1 MMRYGTPHALF
12 DHYHRIYKFTCD
24 VASTA
29 KLAKC
34 KKFFTP
40 EQDGLKQVWRG
51 VCWMNPPYHS
61 PDVGAWVKKAYQASQ
76 QGAVVVALL
85 PMFTDTVWFHDYAS
99 HAEIE
104 VLRGRLQFEN
114 REDNGYTPFGHG
126 IFVFRKQSARKGKKL
141 TIGLN
146 GHRIGTT
153 LLGR

>member
-1 MMRYGTPHALF
+1 M
-12 DHYHRIYKFTCD
+12 
-24 VASTA
+24 ASTA

-61 PDVGAWVKKAYQASQ
+61 PDIGAWVKKAYEASQ

-104 VLRGRLQFEN
+104 VLRGRLQF
-114 REDNGYTPFGHG
+114 D
-126 IFVFRKQSARKGKKL
+126 QSR
-141 TIGLN
+141 
-146 GHRIGTT
+146 RQ
-153 LLGR
+153 